1 MNRINLYVFS
11 QIIKSCILVFFIFV
25 SITWILQ
32 MTRLFT
38 VMSHLQINSLDILLL
53 SLMMIPNLINVTLP
67 FLMIFGFVLSFIK
80 MSKDKEIFA
89 IYSSG
94 LSINEIKKPVILI
107 ISTTIFLSLFIN
119 FIFSPYTYDLYKKKE
134 FNLRNSI
141 NFQEIDFS
149 NFIKF
154 NKNLIIDFEN
164 ENGEFKNILI
174 NITNENEVL
183 MYSKKGEINQ
193 NNNQIS
199 FKLINGFKTEIKE
212 NSIENLK
219 FDTYLVD
226 FPINEKNIY
235 TKIDPNTLSLFELL
249 TKAIPDESANITTD
263 MANEENK
270 NNRIIIYQRL
280 IDSLIIV
287 SLCIFF
293 YINIIKKNNYN
304 LINQLFFIVVS
315 ILCLLIDNLFEAY
328 TFKNQSFIIILFINV
343 FIIHFFPSIFKILKI
358 RNEI

>member
-11 QIIKSCILVFFIFV
+11 QIIKSCILVFFIFE
-25 SITWILQ
+25 SISWLMQIS
-32 MTRLFT
+32 RLFT
-38 VMSHLQINSLDILLL
+38 ITSHLQINSLEIFYL
-53 SLMMIPNLINVTLP
+53 SLLMVPNLINVILP
-67 FLMIFGFVLSFIK
+67 FLIIFGLVLSFTK
-80 MSKDKEIFA
+80 LSKDKEIIA
-89 IYSSG
+89 MYSIG
-94 LSINEIKKPVILI
+94 LSINEIKKPIILI
-107 ISTTIFLSLFIN
+107 IFTSIIISLSIS
-119 FIFSPYTYDLYKKKE
+119 FIFSPFSYDMYKKKE

-154 NKNLIIDFEN
+154 NKDLIIDFEN

-183 MYSKKGEINQ
+183 MYSEKGEIDQ

-212 NSIENLK
+212 NNIENLK
-219 FDTYLVD
+219 FDTYLAN
-226 FPINEKNIY
+226 FPIDKNNTY
-235 TKIDPNTLSLFELL
+235 EKIDPNTLSIFELL
-249 TKAIPDESANITTD
+249 
-263 MANEENK
+263 NEENK
-270 NNRIIIYQRL
+270 NSRIIIYQRL

-293 YINIIKKNNYN
+293 YINIIKKNNYK
-304 LINQLFFIVVS
+304 LTNQLIFIVIA

-328 TFKNQSFIIILFINV
+328 TFENKTFILVLFINV
-343 FIIHFFPSIFKILKI
+343 FIIHFIPSIFKILNI